1 MVVDLIRNT
10 VIQHYRVTPDGD
22 GHVKC
27 ETCISLRG
35 DDAVQA
41 KLLLEGFVVDDPTVI
56 TPVAPGVMTQHVAS
70 GLSLPST
77 PMHGAAAES
86 GTPPGPEAAAA
97 AVAATPPPPTAG
109 AAPLAEAAPTAEVEP
124 PDPELLNT

>member
-1 MVVDLIRNT
+1 VVVDLIRNT

-22 GHVKC
+22 GHVKF
-27 ETCISLRG
+27 ETRISLRG

-109 AAPLAEAAPTAEVEP
+109 AAPLAEAAPTAGVEP
-124 PDPELLNT
+124 PDPEPLNT